1 MFWVCYPPPYLNR
14 TGDRLWRS
22 YKQTTIGD
30 FEQSI
35 RYKTNRA
42 QAPSP
47 KIKQIKIKQIKIKQI
62 KSPQLRDELFFIQAK
77 PKILFAPGPTQKQ
90 GILGCFWLAFD
101 NSKTRLQKRRFK
113 IKFSNKRKTSIKSE
127 LFFDTSSAKNSFCTW
142 THTKSGTPRLAFG

>member
-1 MFWVCYPPPYLNR
+1 MFWVCFPPPYLNR
-14 TGDRLWRS
+14 AGDRLWRS

-35 RYKTNRA
+35 RYKKNRA

-47 KIKQIKIKQIKIKQI
+47 KIKQIKINQIKIKQIKIKQI
-62 KSPQLRDELFFIQAK
+62 KSPQLRDELFSIHAK

-101 NSKTRLQKRRFK
+101 NSKTRLQKKRRFK
-113 IKFSNKRKTSIKSE
+113 IKYLNKRKTSTKSE
-127 LFFDTSSAKNSFCTW
+127 LFFD
-142 THTKSGTPRLAFG
+142 KS